1 MDDMFHMM
9 EWGSDVMLF
18 VIPIGIIS
26 FLLILLILFY
36 ILKNG
41 TNKLESIKSSDQQ
54 IVQTELSSNQHLDEI
69 KFCSECGAKFETI
82 DMAYCPTCGN
92 KVP

>member
-1 MDDMFHMM
+1 M

-69 KFCSECGAKFETI
+69 KFCPDCGAKFETT
-82 DMAYCPTCGN
+82 DMMYCPTCGN